1 MGGRSCG
8 HAASQSTIPP
18 WLSSQYPAVTCPPQ
32 PIPTSLSRPTGY
44 IRAVTVHMTGSPFSW
59 AVEVPLDHGQLRQL
73 ILQSHEKEWGNATGT
88 GKKGRNGVKV

>member
-1 MGGRSCG
+1 
-8 HAASQSTIPP
+8 
-18 WLSSQYPAVTCPPQ
+18 
-32 PIPTSLSRPTGY
+32 
-44 IRAVTVHMTGSPFSW
+44 MTGSPFSW